1 MGVKRIT
8 SLPGLIFFEYDLIEF
23 SSNRLRGGFLQKTG
37 VVLTSPYT
45 YNVMIIYLLI

>member
-23 SSNRLRGGFLQKTG
+23 SPIWLRGGFRQTTG
-37 VVLTSPYT
+37 V
-45 YNVMIIYLLI
+45 